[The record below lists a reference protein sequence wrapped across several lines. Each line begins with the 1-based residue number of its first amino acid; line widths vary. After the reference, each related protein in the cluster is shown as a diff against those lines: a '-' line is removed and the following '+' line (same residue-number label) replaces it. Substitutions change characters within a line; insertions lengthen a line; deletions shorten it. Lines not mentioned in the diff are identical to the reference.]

1 MFRNVGAAIAGIVIA
16 VVVYTAVR
24 EIGVIYYAPPE
35 GLDFSDPASV
45 DRYHAQLPL
54 GAYLI
59 VFAKPVVAAFIGTL
73 TACFVGTMNSYN
85 FGAIIG
91 GIVLAYSISLFIAEP
106 HPIWIV
112 LTTLVGIVISTY
124 VAARIAPQSGGG
136 PLELFENEGDSG
148 QDSG

>member
-1 MFRNVGAAIAGIVIA
+1 MFRNVGATTLGIVIA
-16 VVVYTAVR
+16 AVIYTLIR

-35 GLDFSDPASV
+35 GLDFSDPTSV

-59 VFAKPVVAAFIGTL
+59 VFAKPVVAAFIGTV
-73 TACFVGTMNSYN
+73 TACLAGTMNSYN

-91 GIVLAYSISLFIAEP
+91 GIVLTYSVSLFIAEP

-124 VAARIAPQSGGG
+124 AAVRVAPQSGDS

>member
-1 MFRNVGAAIAGIVIA
+1 MFRNVGATIAGIVIA
-16 VVVYTAVR
+16 VVVYTLIR
-24 EIGVIYYAPPE
+24 ELGVMFYAPPE
-35 GLDFSDPASV
+35 GLDYSDPESV

-54 GAYLI
+54 GAYLV

-73 TACFVGTMNSYN
+73 TACYVGTMNSYN

-91 GIVLAYSISLFIAEP
+91 GIVLAYSVSLFIAEP

-112 LTTLVGIVISTY
+112 LTTLVGIVVSTY
-124 VAARIAPQSGGG
+124 LAVRLAPPSGGK
-136 PLELFENEGDSG
+136 PLEFFENESDSG